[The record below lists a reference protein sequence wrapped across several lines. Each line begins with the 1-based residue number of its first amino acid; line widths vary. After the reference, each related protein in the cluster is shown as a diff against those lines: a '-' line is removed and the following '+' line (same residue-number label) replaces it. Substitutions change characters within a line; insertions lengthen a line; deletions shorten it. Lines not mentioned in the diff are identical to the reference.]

1 MRSTPTVVDV
11 TGTRVTEETVATAST
26 RDAVEKADFDDQA
39 ETRRLAE
46 DALRSLHDASAK
58 LHAATAE
65 SAFDHLRAARANLHV
80 IIARLQ

>member
-1 MRSTPTVVDV
+1 MTTAA
-11 TGTRVTEETVATAST
+11 GVTEETMATART
-26 RDAVEKADFDDQA
+26 RYAVEQADFNEQA

-46 DALRSLHDASAK
+46 DALRSLHDATAK
-58 LHAATAE
+58 LHGATAE